1 MNDPEDDYYTRKQRR
16 AEETAALYMKVT
28 FYIVLF
34 CIGYGLGVL
43 VGNLG

>member
-16 AEETAALYMKVT
+16 ADDTAWLFMKIT

-34 CIGYGLGVL
+34 CIGYGLVMW